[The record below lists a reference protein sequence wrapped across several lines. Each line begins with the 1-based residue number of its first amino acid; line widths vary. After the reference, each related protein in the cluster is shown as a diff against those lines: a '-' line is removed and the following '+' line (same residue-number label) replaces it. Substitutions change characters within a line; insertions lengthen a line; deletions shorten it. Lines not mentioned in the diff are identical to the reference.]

1 MTGSMKVINRE
12 VPSEDVSTAACADGL
27 SVEAPSSRSESGED
41 IARPGSVDGKFSLS
55 LAFIAVMCAVLYALL
70 SAFWPKFSRAEVFFA
85 ECAREMI
92 ATSNLVTP
100 LYHGQAFFDKPIL
113 VYWFIIGCF
122 KSFGT
127 THFAAR
133 IPSIIASVST
143 VLVTGYA
150 CRAVFGSRAALIAA
164 MALGTSFMYL
174 SFSALCMSDSM
185 LVLVDTLTLI
195 LLYAGFRSG
204 EKSESPSHGALPGG
218 KPTRTTLWF
227 LAAASM
233 GFGFLTKGP
242 VAVVLPAVFFLA
254 FLFAEKQLK
263 LVKFKHVLLGA
274 IALCVI
280 AAPWFYLAYQ
290 ANGIDAITYFFIKEN
305 VQRFAGSTYD
315 THRPIWFMVV
325 SLLGGFLPWS
335 IFLPPILWVCVKNF
349 VSARKRPSM
358 LQAEKIA
365 NDRFNGEKGGD
376 RVLTQSDAL
385 NAVSDENEE
394 KRVRSLHV
402 YLWLWIAVSIGFFSV
417 SRGKIDYYAL
427 PAFPA
432 CALLTGYFLDK
443 WIGENNRFTR
453 AAAFALNVAL
463 IVVGFGITALL
474 YEMPYAPAI
483 PPVAVGAL
491 PVVLG
496 LFGLSQVFK
505 AKQFAS
511 FATIFSGIALTGS
524 VFAVFAMPV
533 LIRMSPAL
541 QYADT
546 IRASDNGAD
555 KTAELKKLV
564 QQKRGLADPTRNLAG
579 AAGASQPVTDA
590 QSLTIGMY
598 TGVEHWIDEVTFRT
612 EREPV
617 KLSNAEELSAFLSN
631 PGTHWLM
638 IKNVDFDA
646 LPAHTRDSL
655 EIVARQGFIPK
666 SLNPGYILKHRG
678 DLTGGNELILA
689 RRN

>member
-1 MTGSMKVINRE
+1 MTGSMKVISRE
-12 VPSEDVSTAACADGL
+12 VPSEDVSTFTCADGL
-27 SVEAPSSRSESGED
+27 SVEAPSSRSESREG
-41 IARPGSVDGKFSLS
+41 IAKQGSVGGGKFSLS

-122 KSFGT
+122 NSFGT
-127 THFAAR
+127 SHFAAR

-143 VLVTGYA
+143 LLVTGYA
-150 CRAVFGSRAALIAA
+150 CRAIFGPRAALIAA

-185 LVLVDTLTLI
+185 LVLVDTVTLI
-195 LLYAGFRSG
+195 LLYAGFLGG
-204 EKSESPSHGALPGG
+204 EKSESQPFSALPAG
-218 KPTRTTLWF
+218 KPTRTILWF

-254 FLFAEKQLK
+254 FLFVEKQLK
-263 LVKFKHVLLGA
+263 LVKFKHVLFGA
-274 IALCVI
+274 MALCVI

-335 IFLPPILWVCVKNF
+335 IFLPPILWVCVKNLI
-349 VSARKRPSM
+349 SSRKRPSM
-358 LQAEKIA
+358 QQAEKIA
-365 NDRFNGEKGGD
+365 NVRFNGEKG
-376 RVLTQSDAL
+376 DAPI
-385 NAVSDENEE
+385 AVSDDEQ
-394 KRVRSLHV
+394 KRVNSLHV

-432 CALLTGYFLDK
+432 CAMLTGYFLDK
-443 WIGENNRFTR
+443 WICENNRLTS

-474 YEMPYAPAI
+474 NEMPYAPAI

-491 PVVLG
+491 PVVIG

-511 FATIFSGIALTGS
+511 FATIFSGIILTGS

-541 QYADT
+541 QYAET
-546 IRASDNGAD
+546 IRRTDTGAD
-555 KTAELKKLV
+555 RTAELKKLV
-564 QQKRGLADPTRNLAG
+564 EQKRGLADPTRNLAG

-590 QSLTIGMY
+590 HSLTIGMY

-617 KLSNAEELSAFLSN
+617 KLSNPEELSAFLSS

-646 LPAHTRDSL
+646 LPAPTRDSL
-655 EIVARQGFIPK
+655 EIVARHGFIPK

>member
-1 MTGSMKVINRE
+1 MKVINRE
-12 VPSEDVSTAACADGL
+12 VPSEDVSTSTCADGL
-27 SVEAPSSRSESGED
+27 SVEAPSSKCESRED
-41 IARPGSVDGKFSLS
+41 IAKPGSVGGGKFSLS

-127 THFAAR
+127 SHFAAR
-133 IPSIIASVST
+133 VPSIIASVAT
-143 VLVTGYA
+143 LLVTGYA
-150 CRAVFGSRAALIAA
+150 CRAIFGSRAALIAS

-185 LVLVDTLTLI
+185 LVLVDTVTLI
-195 LLYAGFRSG
+195 LLYAGFRCG
-204 EKSESPSHGALPGG
+204 EKSESQSIGAPSGG

-254 FLFAEKQLK
+254 FLFVEKQLK

-349 VSARKRPSM
+349 ISARKRPSM

-365 NDRFNGEKGGD
+365 NDRFKGED
-376 RVLTQSDAL
+376 RGLNQSGIPI
-385 NAVSDENEE
+385 AVSDENEE
-394 KRVRSLHV
+394 KRVHALHV

-432 CALLTGYFLDK
+432 CAMLTGYFLDK
-443 WIGENNRFTR
+443 WIAENNRFTS
-453 AAAFALNVAL
+453 AAAFALNVVL
-463 IVVGFGITALL
+463 LVVGFGITALL
-474 YEMPYAPAI
+474 NEMPYAPAI

-491 PVVLG
+491 PVVIG

-511 FATIFSGIALTGS
+511 FATIFSGIVLAGS

-541 QYADT
+541 HYADT

-555 KTAELKKLV
+555 RTAELKKLV
-564 QQKRGLADPTRNLAG
+564 EQKRGLADPTRNLAG
-579 AAGASQPVTDA
+579 AAGASQPVTDV

-617 KLSNAEELSAFLSN
+617 KLSSAEELSAFLSR

-646 LPAHTRDSL
+646 LPAPTRESL